1 MSEEQALQ
9 LQARF
14 DRLEKRMMAIVTIAM
29 TAMGMV
35 LVILSIFVASL
46 TSEQTEQGRDIDSLK
61 RDLGDT
67 NQVLHKLYPDESV
80 FENNYINYVL
90 KRGGVR

>member
-1 MSEEQALQ
+1 MSEEQAFE

-14 DRLEKRMMAIVTIAM
+14 DRLEKRILSIVTIAM

-67 NQVLHKLYPDESV
+67 NQVLHKLYPNENV

-90 KRGGVR
+90 KRGGMR

>member
-1 MSEEQALQ
+1 MSEEQAFE

-14 DRLEKRMMAIVTIAM
+14 DRLEKRILSIVTIAM

-67 NQVLHKLYPDESV
+67 NQVLHKLYPDENV

>member
-1 MSEEQALQ
+1 MSEDQALE
-9 LQARF
+9 LQQRF
-14 DRLEKRMMAIVTIAM
+14 DRLEKRILAIVTIAM

-35 LVILSIFVASL
+35 LVVLSIFVASL
-46 TSEQTEQGRDIDSLK
+46 STDLSTVSKDVDNLK

-67 NQVLHKLYPDESV
+67 NQVLHRIHPGEIV

-90 KRGGVR
+90 RRGGAR

>member
-1 MSEEQALQ
+1 MSEEQAFE

-14 DRLEKRMMAIVTIAM
+14 DRLEKRILSIVTIAM

-46 TSEQTEQGRDIDSLK
+46 TSEQSQQGKDIDNIK

-67 NQVLHKLYPDESV
+67 NQVLHKLYPDENV